1 MGPNQKQNLQS
12 KASYKKEN
20 RELQKKIKGKLR
32 TEKNKNQCTFVG
44 YSTKIRMDGEEMKW
58 KSHFYHTI
66 FKMLDDVCN
75 LKHNDKYIA

>member
-1 MGPNQKQNLQS
+1 LGPNQKQNLQS

-44 YSTKIRMDGEEMKW
+44 YSTKIRMDGEEMK
-58 KSHFYHTI
+58 
-66 FKMLDDVCN
+66 
-75 LKHNDKYIA
+75 